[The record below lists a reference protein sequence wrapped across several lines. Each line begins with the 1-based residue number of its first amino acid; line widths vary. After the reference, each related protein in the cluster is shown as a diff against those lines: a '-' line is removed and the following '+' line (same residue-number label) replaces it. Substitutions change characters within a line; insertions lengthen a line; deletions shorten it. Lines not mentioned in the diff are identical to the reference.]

1 VDNVIFKGAS
11 KPMGLYTI
19 DMDVEK
25 LPVSKDPMLYLDS
38 NERKFILRE
47 KKKKIT
53 E

>member
-1 VDNVIFKGAS
+1 
-11 KPMGLYTI
+11 MGLYTI